1 MINLELTPKIKEWLD
16 TPADQRNIAA
26 GAELL
31 LRINRNR
38 ILYNNIMRNPAK
50 HAPTLEY
57 HLQKILK
64 QRLID
69 TTHEEVAQMMTHV
82 DAIAEQHGFSRP
94 TRSEFQRGKRADH
107 DQLPPEVQQLYVDNA
122 DIMRRM
128 RDAHTKLR
136 LINSTN
142 STCPD
147 SDRFP
152 LAKDIIRLDLQYR
165 DNWNLYDHYVKG
177 TPLAATVRAVDSR
190 TASKNAVKTINLL
203 IGKYAKALSNG
214 AEAEADG
221 LRERIRNLY
230 NQIDNPSAKLQAK
243 MSELNLL

>member
-16 TPADQRNIAA
+16 TPADQRDIAA

-31 LRINRNR
+31 LRVNRNR

-69 TTHEEVAQMMTHV
+69 TTHEEVARMMTQV
-82 DAIAEQHGFSRP
+82 DTIAEQHGFTRQ

-107 DQLPPEVQQLYVDNA
+107 DMLPPEVQQLYVDNA

-128 RDAHTKLR
+128 RDAHTRLR
-136 LINSTN
+136 MINSTN

-147 SDRFP
+147 SDRYP
-152 LAKDIIRLDLQYR
+152 LAKDIIKLDLQYR

-177 TPLAATVRAVDSR
+177 TPLAATVRAVDAR
-190 TASKNAVKTINLL
+190 TSAKNAAKTINLL
-203 IGKYAKALSNG
+203 LGKYAKEPSQSM
-214 AEAEADG
+214 AD
-221 LRERIRNLY
+221 RIRKLY
-230 NQIDNPSAKLQAK
+230 AQIPEPSEKVKAK
-243 MSELNLL
+243 MSELKLS

>member
-16 TPADQRNIAA
+16 TAPEDRNIQA

-31 LRINRNR
+31 LRVNRNR
-38 ILYNNIMRNPAK
+38 ILYNNIIRNPVR
-50 HAPTLEY
+50 HAATLEY
-57 HLQKILK
+57 HLKKILK

-69 TTHEEVAQMMTHV
+69 TTHQEVAQMMAQV
-82 DAIAEQHGFSRP
+82 DGIAVQHGLTREP
-94 TRSEFQRGKRADH
+94 RSEFQRGKRADH
-107 DQLPPEVQQLYVDNA
+107 DELPPEVQQLYVENA

-128 RDAHTKLR
+128 REAHTRLR
-136 LINSTN
+136 MINSTN

-147 SDRFP
+147 SDRYP

-203 IGKYAKALSNG
+203 LGKYVKQPSDAQ
-214 AEAEADG
+214 AD
-221 LRERIRNLY
+221 RIRSLY
-230 NQIDNPSAKLQAK
+230 AQIPNPSAKLKAK
-243 MSELNLL
+243 MSDLGLT

>member
-16 TPADQRNIAA
+16 TPADQRDIAA

-31 LRINRNR
+31 LRVNRNR
-38 ILYNNIMRNPAK
+38 ILYNNIIRNPAK

-57 HLQKILK
+57 HLRKILK

-69 TTHEEVAQMMTHV
+69 TTHEEVARMMATV
-82 DAIAEQHGFSRP
+82 DGIAEQHGFSRS

-107 DQLPPEVQQLYVDNA
+107 DMLPPEVQQLYVDNA

-128 RDAHTKLR
+128 RDAHTRLR
-136 LINSTN
+136 MINSTN

-147 SDRFP
+147 SDRYP
-152 LAKDIIRLDLQYR
+152 LAKDIIKLDLQYR

-177 TPLAATVRAVDSR
+177 TPLAATVRAVDAR
-190 TASKNAVKTINLL
+190 TSAKNAAKTINLL
-203 IGKYAKALSNG
+203 LGKYAKEPSQSM
-214 AEAEADG
+214 AD
-221 LRERIRNLY
+221 RIRKLY
-230 NQIDNPSAKLQAK
+230 AQIPEPSEKVKAK
-243 MSELNLL
+243 MSELKLS

>member
-16 TPADQRNIAA
+16 TPADQRDIAA

-31 LRINRNR
+31 LRVNRNR

-69 TTHEEVAQMMTHV
+69 TTHEEVARMMATV
-82 DAIAEQHGFSRP
+82 DGIAEQHGFSRS

-107 DQLPPEVQQLYVDNA
+107 DMLPPEVQQLYIDNA

-128 RDAHTKLR
+128 RDAHTRLR
-136 LINSTN
+136 MINSTN

-147 SDRFP
+147 SDRYP
-152 LAKDIIRLDLQYR
+152 LAKDIIKLDLQYR

-177 TPLAATVRAVDSR
+177 TPLAATVRAVDAR
-190 TASKNAVKTINLL
+190 TSAKNAAKTINLL
-203 IGKYAKALSNG
+203 LGKYAKEPSQSM
-214 AEAEADG
+214 AD
-221 LRERIRNLY
+221 RIRKLY
-230 NQIDNPSAKLQAK
+230 AQIPEPSEKVKAK
-243 MSELNLL
+243 MSELKLS

>member
-16 TPADQRNIAA
+16 TPADQRDIAV

-31 LRINRNR
+31 LRVNRNR
-38 ILYNNIMRNPAK
+38 ILYNNILRNPAK

-57 HLQKILK
+57 HLRKILK

-69 TTHEEVAQMMTHV
+69 TTHEEVARMMTQV
-82 DAIAEQHGFSRP
+82 DTIAEQHGFTRQ

-107 DQLPPEVQQLYVDNA
+107 DMLPPEVQQLYVDNA

-128 RDAHTKLR
+128 RDAHTRLR
-136 LINSTN
+136 MINSTN

-147 SDRFP
+147 SDRYP
-152 LAKDIIRLDLQYR
+152 LAKDIIKLDLQYR

-177 TPLAATVRAVDSR
+177 TPLAATVRAVDAR
-190 TASKNAVKTINLL
+190 TSAKNAAKTINLL
-203 IGKYAKALSNG
+203 LGKYAKEPSQSM
-214 AEAEADG
+214 AD
-221 LRERIRNLY
+221 RIRKLY
-230 NQIDNPSAKLQAK
+230 AQIPEPSEKVKAK
-243 MSELNLL
+243 MSELKLS

>member
-16 TPADQRNIAA
+16 TDPSQRDIRA

-38 ILYNNIMRNPAK
+38 ILYDNIMRNPAR
-50 HAPTLEY
+50 HAATLEY
-57 HLQKILK
+57 QMKRILK

-69 TTHEEVAQMMTHV
+69 TTHEEVAQMMTQV
-82 DAIAEQHGFSRP
+82 DAIARQHGFSKSE
-94 TRSEFQRGKRADH
+94 RSEFQRGKRADH

-128 RDAHTKLR
+128 REAHTRLR
-136 LINSTN
+136 MINSTN

-147 SDRFP
+147 SDRYP

-177 TPLAATVRAVDSR
+177 TPLSATIRAVDSR

-203 IGKYAKALSNG
+203 LGKYAKNPSDAQ
-214 AEAEADG
+214 AD
-221 LRERIRNLY
+221 RIRDIY
-230 NQIDNPSAKLQAK
+230 SRIDNPSARLKAK
-243 MSELNLL
+243 MSELGLV

>member
-16 TPADQRNIAA
+16 TAPEDRDIQA

-31 LRINRNR
+31 LRVNRNR
-38 ILYNNIMRNPAK
+38 ILYNNIMRNPAR
-50 HAPTLEY
+50 HAATLEY
-57 HLQKILK
+57 QMKKILK

-69 TTHEEVAQMMTHV
+69 TTHEEVARMMVQVDSIATTHGLTR
-82 DAIAEQHGFSRP
+82 EP
-94 TRSEFQRGKRADH
+94 RSEFQRGKRADH

-128 RDAHTKLR
+128 REAHTRLR
-136 LINSTN
+136 MINSTN

-147 SDRFP
+147 SDRYP
-152 LAKDIIRLDLQYR
+152 LAKDIIRMDLQYR

-177 TPLAATVRAVDSR
+177 TPLAATVREVDSR

-203 IGKYAKALSNG
+203 IGKYAKNPSDAQ
-214 AEAEADG
+214 AD
-221 LRERIRNLY
+221 RIRNLFDR
-230 NQIDNPSAKLQAK
+230 IDNPSAKLKAK
-243 MSELNLL
+243 MSELGLA

>member
-16 TPADQRNIAA
+16 TAPENRDIQA

-31 LRINRNR
+31 LRVNRNR
-38 ILYNNIMRNPAK
+38 ILYNNIMRNPAR
-50 HAPTLEY
+50 HAATLEY
-57 HLQKILK
+57 HMKKILK

-69 TTHEEVAQMMTHV
+69 TTHEEVARMMVQV
-82 DAIAEQHGFSRP
+82 DAIAASHGLTREP
-94 TRSEFQRGKRADH
+94 RSEFQRGKRADH
-107 DQLPPEVQQLYVDNA
+107 DQLPAEVQQLYVDNA

-128 RDAHTKLR
+128 REAHTRLR
-136 LINSTN
+136 MINSTN

-147 SDRFP
+147 SDRYP
-152 LAKDIIRLDLQYR
+152 LAKDIIRMDLQYR

-203 IGKYAKALSNG
+203 LGKYAKQPSDAQ
-214 AEAEADG
+214 AD
-221 LRERIRNLY
+221 RIRNLY
-230 NQIDNPSAKLQAK
+230 ALIDNPSSKLKAK
-243 MSELNLL
+243 MSDLGLL

>member
-16 TPADQRNIAA
+16 TPADQRDIAA

-31 LRINRNR
+31 LRVNRNR
-38 ILYNNIMRNPAK
+38 ILYNNIIRNPAK

-69 TTHEEVAQMMTHV
+69 TTHEEVARMMATV
-82 DAIAEQHGFSRP
+82 DGIAEQHGFSRS

-107 DQLPPEVQQLYVDNA
+107 DMLPPEVQQLYIDNA
-122 DIMRRM
+122 DIMCRM
-128 RDAHTKLR
+128 RDAHTRLR
-136 LINSTN
+136 MINSTN

-147 SDRFP
+147 SDRYP
-152 LAKDIIRLDLQYR
+152 LAKDIIKLDLQYR

-177 TPLAATVRAVDSR
+177 TPLAATVRAVDAR
-190 TASKNAVKTINLL
+190 TSAKNAAKTINLL
-203 IGKYAKALSNG
+203 LGKYAKEPSQSM
-214 AEAEADG
+214 AD
-221 LRERIRNLY
+221 RIRKLY
-230 NQIDNPSAKLQAK
+230 AQIPEPSEKVKAK
-243 MSELNLL
+243 MSELKLS

>member
-16 TPADQRNIAA
+16 TDPSERDIRA

-38 ILYNNIMRNPAK
+38 ILYDNIMRNPER
-50 HAPTLEY
+50 HAATLEY
-57 HLQKILK
+57 QMKKILK

-69 TTHEEVAQMMTHV
+69 TTHEEVAQMMTQV
-82 DAIAEQHGFSRP
+82 DAIARQHGFAQSQ
-94 TRSEFQRGKRADH
+94 RSEFQRGKRADH

-128 RDAHTKLR
+128 REAHTRLR
-136 LINSTN
+136 MINSTN

-147 SDRFP
+147 SDRYP

-177 TPLAATVRAVDSR
+177 TPLSATIRAVDSR

-203 IGKYAKALSNG
+203 LGKYVKNPSDAQA
-214 AEAEADG
+214 
-221 LRERIRNLY
+221 ERIKNLY
-230 NQIDNPSAKLQAK
+230 AQIDVPSARLKAK
-243 MSELNLL
+243 MSELGLL

>member
-16 TPADQRNIAA
+16 TAPENRDIAA

-57 HLQKILK
+57 HIQKILK

-69 TTHEEVAQMMTHV
+69 TTHEEVARMMTQV
-82 DAIAEQHGFSRP
+82 DSIAEQHGFSRQ
-94 TRSEFQRGKRADH
+94 TRSQFQRGKRADH

-128 RDAHTKLR
+128 RDAHTRLR
-136 LINSTN
+136 MINSTN

-147 SDRFP
+147 SDRYP

-190 TASKNAVKTINLL
+190 TASKNAVKTINLQL
-203 IGKYAKALSNG
+203 GKYAKQLSDAL
-214 AEAEADG
+214 AD
-221 LRERIRNLY
+221 RIRNLY
-230 NQIDNPSAKLQAK
+230 NQIDNPSAKLKAK
-243 MSELNLL
+243 MSEMELL

>member
-16 TPADQRNIAA
+16 TDPSERDIRA

-38 ILYNNIMRNPAK
+38 ILYDNIMRNPAR
-50 HAPTLEY
+50 HAATLEY
-57 HLQKILK
+57 QMKRILK

-69 TTHEEVAQMMTHV
+69 TTHEEVAQMMTEV
-82 DAIAEQHGFSRP
+82 DAIARQHGFSKSQ
-94 TRSEFQRGKRADH
+94 RSEFQRGKRADH

-128 RDAHTKLR
+128 REAHTRLR
-136 LINSTN
+136 MINSTN

-147 SDRFP
+147 SDRYP

-177 TPLAATVRAVDSR
+177 TPLSATIRAVDLR

-203 IGKYAKALSNG
+203 LGK
-214 AEAEADG
+214 
-221 LRERIRNLY
+221 
-230 NQIDNPSAKLQAK
+230 
-243 MSELNLL
+243 

>member
-16 TPADQRNIAA
+16 TPADQRDIAA

-31 LRINRNR
+31 LRVNRNR

-69 TTHEEVAQMMTHV
+69 TTHEEVARMMATV
-82 DAIAEQHGFSRP
+82 DGIAEQHGFSRS

-107 DQLPPEVQQLYVDNA
+107 DMLPPEVQQLYVDNA

-128 RDAHTKLR
+128 RDAHTRLR
-136 LINSTN
+136 MINSTN

-147 SDRFP
+147 SDRYP
-152 LAKDIIRLDLQYR
+152 LAKDIIKLDLQYR

-177 TPLAATVRAVDSR
+177 TPLAATVRAVDAR
-190 TASKNAVKTINLL
+190 TSAKNAAKTINLL
-203 IGKYAKALSNG
+203 LGKYAKEPSQSM
-214 AEAEADG
+214 AD
-221 LRERIRNLY
+221 RIRKLY
-230 NQIDNPSAKLQAK
+230 AQIPEPSEKVKAK
-243 MSELNLL
+243 MSELKLS

>member
-16 TPADQRNIAA
+16 TAPENRDIAA

-50 HAPTLEY
+50 HEPTIEY

-128 RDAHTKLR
+128 RDAHTRLR
-136 LINSTN
+136 MINSTN

-147 SDRFP
+147 SDRYP

-177 TPLAATVRAVDSR
+177 TPLAATVRAVDSS
-190 TASKNAVKTINLL
+190 TASKNTVKTINLQL
-203 IGKYAKALSNG
+203 GKYAKQPSDAL
-214 AEAEADG
+214 AD
-221 LRERIRNLY
+221 RIRNLY
-230 NQIDNPSAKLQAK
+230 NQIDNPSAKLKAK
-243 MSELNLL
+243 MSEAGLL

>member
-16 TPADQRNIAA
+16 IAPENRDIRA

-31 LRINRNR
+31 LRITRNR
-38 ILYNNIMRNPAK
+38 ILYNNILRNPAK
-50 HAPTLEY
+50 HASTLEY

-69 TTHEEVAQMMTHV
+69 TTHEEVAQMMTQV
-82 DAIAEQHGFSRP
+82 DAIAGQHGLTRSS
-94 TRSEFQRGKRADH
+94 RSEFQRGKRADH

-128 RDAHTKLR
+128 REAHTRLR
-136 LINSTN
+136 MINSTN

-147 SDRFP
+147 SDRYP

-177 TPLAATVRAVDSR
+177 TPLAATARVVDSR
-190 TASKNAVKTINLL
+190 TASKNAVKTINLQL
-203 IGKYAKALSNG
+203 GKYARHPSDAL
-214 AEAEADG
+214 AD
-221 LRERIRNLY
+221 RIRNLY
-230 NQIDNPSAKLQAK
+230 NQIDNPSAKLKAK
-243 MSELNLL
+243 MSDLGLA